1 MLTLNIKKMAALTQT
16 EVENIVK
23 ASFAEDAASSPVI
36 VYMAPYADVFAKAI
50 AKAAMAYVDSK
61 IPSE

>member
-1 MLTLNIKKMAALTQT
+1 MAALTQT